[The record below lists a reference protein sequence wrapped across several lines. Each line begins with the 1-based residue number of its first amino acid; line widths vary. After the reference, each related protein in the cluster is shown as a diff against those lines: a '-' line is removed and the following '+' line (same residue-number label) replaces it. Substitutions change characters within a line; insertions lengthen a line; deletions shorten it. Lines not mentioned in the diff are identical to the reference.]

1 MQKATAG
8 LIVRPWQAA
17 DAENL
22 YRAVDASRSELAHW
36 LPWCSEAYARADAE
50 AWVDFSL
57 RSWRERS
64 EFPFGVFDAYSGD
77 VVGGTGINHL
87 DLPNR
92 RGALGYWVS
101 SAHTRRGIAR
111 RAAAAAAEFGF
122 RELALC
128 RIEIVVLL
136 DNYASHR
143 VAVAL
148 GAQREC
154 DARHRAQHRGEAVTA
169 SVYALL
175 PDELR
180 PADCP
185 PST

>member
-1 MQKATAG
+1 MQKATG
-8 LIVRPWQAA
+8 SLIVRPWQAA
-17 DAENL
+17 DAESL
-22 YRAVDASRSELAHW
+22 YRAVDASRSELTHW
-36 LPWCSEAYARADAE
+36 LPWCSNAYARADAE
-50 AWVDFSL
+50 AWVDSSL
-57 RSWRERS
+57 RSWHERIQ
-64 EFPFGVFDAYSGD
+64 FPFGVFDAHSGD

-111 RAAAAAAEFGF
+111 RAAAVAAEFGF

-128 RIEIVVLL
+128 RIEIIVLL
-136 DNYASHR
+136 DNHASHR

-148 GAQREC
+148 GALREC
-154 DARHRAQHRGEAVTA
+154 DARHRVQHHGAAVTA

-175 PDELR
+175 PGELR
-180 PADCP
+180 PTDH
-185 PST
+185 